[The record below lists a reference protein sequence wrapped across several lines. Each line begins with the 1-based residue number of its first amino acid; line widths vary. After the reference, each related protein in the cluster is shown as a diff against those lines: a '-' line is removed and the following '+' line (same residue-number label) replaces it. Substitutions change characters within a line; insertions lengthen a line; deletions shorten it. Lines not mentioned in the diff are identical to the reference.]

1 MGMYLLK
8 RGLLVMNSYIGKL
21 YPATKFWLLCVI
33 VFLCMFTPGY
43 ILQYSMLGLILVL
56 SFLSC
61 TTKQFIATF
70 LKSIFMI
77 VIFIFVVQVYLIN
90 NQDSVSLWWFIKYSQ
105 SGLQNSLLI
114 TSKIVGIS
122 SAIIYF
128 FQVTSVKDI
137 NYGLE
142 KAGINKKITYVI
154 IATIQLIPQMM
165 MLSHTITD
173 AQKARGIETQGSV
186 IVRLKAFLPM
196 IGPLVLTSIQQTEE
210 KVLTLES
217 RGFSSIKNKS
227 SIYSVQRKPI
237 DYFLVVLCVV
247 ILFGFIS
254 WRFF

>member
-1 MGMYLLK
+1 
-8 RGLLVMNSYIGKL
+8 MNSYIGKL
-21 YPATKFWLLCVI
+21 YPATKFWILCVI

-43 ILQYSMLGLILVL
+43 ILQYSVLGLILVL

-61 TTKQFIATF
+61 TTKQFISTF

-105 SGLQNSLLI
+105 NGLQNSLLL

-122 SAIIYF
+122 STIIYF

-142 KAGINKKITYVI
+142 KAGVNKKITYVVV
-154 IATIQLIPQMM
+154 ATIQLIPQMV

-173 AQKARGIETQGSV
+173 AQKARGIETEGSLL
-186 IVRLKAFLPM
+186 VRLKSFLPM

-217 RGFSSIKNKS
+217 RGFSSAKTKT
-227 SIYSVQRKPI
+227 SIYLIQRKTI
-237 DYFLVVLCVV
+237 DYLLLVLVGVTL
-247 ILFGFIS
+247 IGFVG

>member
-1 MGMYLLK
+1 
-8 RGLLVMNSYIGKL
+8 MNSYIGKL
-21 YPATKFWLLCVI
+21 YPATKFWILCVI

-43 ILQYSMLGLILVL
+43 ILQYSVLGLILVL

-61 TTKQFIATF
+61 TTKQFISTF

-105 SGLQNSLLI
+105 NGLQNSLLL

-122 SAIIYF
+122 STIIYF

-142 KAGINKKITYVI
+142 KAGVNKKITYVVV
-154 IATIQLIPQMM
+154 ATIQLIPQMV

-173 AQKARGIETQGSV
+173 AQKARGIETEGSLL
-186 IVRLKAFLPM
+186 VRLKSFLPM

-217 RGFSSIKNKS
+217 RGFSSAKAKT
-227 SIYSVQRKPI
+227 SIYLIQRKTI
-237 DYFLVVLCVV
+237 DYLLLVLVGVTL
-247 ILFGFIS
+247 IGFVG